1 MAPVIPVVAGG
12 LFSGAAVSAGLV
24 VSGGF
29 GAAAIGAGA
38 SLAVGAMMG
47 TGPKKQYTAAEQ
59 YKKVFDGLG
68 IKPDSSGPSM
78 SGASIVSQNPASDV
92 RNTIRSGLSP
102 QNLIYGKTLVGGII
116 PWWWINGNRQ
126 QYHHFGQILAG
137 HEIEDVEQF
146 YIGSQKVSVDSSGFV
161 TTAKYTRGG
170 KKLIRFI
177 VYKGNQTALPSE
189 LVTASKNKLKSADC
203 ATGIAWV
210 YVRWEAD
217 YDVFGQIGIPEF
229 RFVVKGK
236 KLYDPRT
243 GLTAYSD
250 NPALAARDYL
260 TANLGLRCLVS
271 EINEADVIAS
281 ANICDEVITTPTGTQ
296 KRYTING
303 ALSTENNLKGNL
315 ELISFAMSGML
326 FWSQGQ
332 WSIQAGAYQTPAFTI
347 DENKIIEVENLIAFS
362 PRRDIFNTV
371 TGTFIAAND
380 LFVEKQFPVVSN
392 ADLVARDGEKIER
405 NINFPMVTDALV
417 SQRLA
422 KIEIMR
428 ARQAVTLTMTCNYQA
443 YDLRPGSHVY
453 LSIARYGWTN
463 KVFYILERTLTE
475 SGIHYT
481 LRETGP
487 SVWDW
492 TQFEGQE
499 VDPEPN
505 TDLPNPYEVST
516 IENLVVSSGNDALYI
531 ANDGTIISRIKCAW
545 DLPES
550 QYVYSGG
557 SIEIQFTTGSN
568 DWTSAKVDGDQ
579 TVAYLAPV
587 TDGQVYK
594 IQIRCVNNSGQ
605 RGEWLELEHLVLG
618 KSAPPP
624 DVSSFT
630 IDKGVATWRPVENT
644 PDLAG
649 YKIRFQYGQNDWWDT
664 ATPLHDGL
672 LTESPYSFSAV
683 PNGRVTVL
691 IKAVDTSGNESLNA
705 ASITQDLGDVIVDNL
720 LLDFPQHPDWLGT
733 KTNATVIAGELVAN
747 DSSVFYVANNL
758 PMYGIDSD
766 LFYRASQSLPM
777 TYEFVIIATKDS
789 VLKINYL
796 FSTDNF
802 SIEYQTPSQSAF
814 YGLDSDLFYAD
825 DANLLY
831 AYLDAKPWIGQLNIQ
846 ETTEV
851 LIRVKTTG
859 GSETLDK
866 LIELTAIIDVAD
878 ILIRLDDVVIL
889 SGGSRL
895 DLGRVVNGVKNI
907 QMTVQADGNGGIGA
921 RVIDKDPING
931 PLIEVLNSSGVSVNG
946 LIDATIQAY

>member
-1 MAPVIPVVAGG
+1 MAFVVPVVASA
-12 LFSGAAVSAGLV
+12 FAISTAAATAAVV
-24 VSGGF
+24 VVGVGASVYASRKAEKRAT
-29 GAAAIGAGA
+29 AAANAA
-38 SLAVGAMMG
+38 AKALADA
-47 TGPKKQYTAAEQ
+47 KAA
-59 YKKVFDGLG
+59 
-68 IKPDSSGPSM
+68 IPDQGSYSMQSS
-78 SGASIVSQNPASDV
+78 NPASDI
-92 RNTIRSGLSP
+92 RNTIRSGIYP
-102 QNLIYGKTLVGGII
+102 QNTIYGKALVGGVI
-116 PWWWINGNRQ
+116 PWWWISGNRQ
-126 QYHHFGQILAG
+126 QYHHFAQVLAG
-137 HEIEDVEQF
+137 HEIDGIEKF
-146 YIGSQKVSVDSSGFV
+146 YIGASEVNVDSDGYV
-161 TTAKYTRGG
+161 TTSKYTRKG
-170 KKLIRFI
+170 KKLIRFT
-177 VYKGNQTALPSE
+177 VFKGDQTALPSE
-189 LVTASKNKLKSADC
+189 LVTASKNKLKATDC
-203 ATGIAWV
+203 ATGISWV

-217 YDVFGQIGIPEF
+217 YDVFSQVGIPEF

-243 GLTAYSD
+243 GLTSYSD
-250 NPALAARDYL
+250 NPALAIRDYL
-260 TANLGLRCLVS
+260 TSNLGLRCLAS
-271 EINEADVIAS
+271 EINDSDIIAS
-281 ANICDEVITTPTGTQ
+281 ANICDELVDMPTGTQ

-303 ALSTENNLKGNL
+303 ALSCENGLRDNLNL
-315 ELISFAMSGML
+315 ATFAMSGMVV
-326 FWSQGQ
+326 WVQGQ
-332 WSIQAGAYQTPAFTI
+332 WSVQAGAYQTPVMTI
-347 DENKIIEVENLIAFS
+347 TENEIIQVENLTAF
-362 PRRDIFNTV
+362 PQRRDIFNTV
-371 TGTFIAAND
+371 TGTFIAEND
-380 LFVEKQFPVVSN
+380 LYVEKQIPVVKN
-392 ADLVARDGEKIER
+392 DDLIAQDGEQIER
-405 NINFPMVTDALV
+405 NINFPLITDAIRA
-417 SQRLA
+417 QRLA

-428 ARQAVTLTMTCNYQA
+428 ERQAVTISMLCNYA
-443 YDLRPGSHVY
+443 TYDLRPGSHVY

-463 KVFYILERTLTE
+463 KVFVVLERTLSE
-475 SGIHYT
+475 NGIHYT
-481 LRETGP
+481 LNETGP

-505 TDLPNPYEVST
+505 TDLPNPYEVPLV
-516 IENLVVSSGNDALYI
+516 ENLVVSSGNDALYV
-531 ANDGTIISRIKCAW
+531 AQDGTIISRIKCSW

-557 SIEIQFTTGSN
+557 LIEIQYTTGSD

-587 TDGQVYK
+587 TDGQFYK

-705 ASITQDLGDVIVDNL
+705 AAITQDLGDVIVDNL

-747 DSSVFYVANNL
+747 DANFFYSANNL

-766 LFYRASQSLPM
+766 LFYKASQSLPM
-777 TYEFVIIATKDS
+777 TYEFTVIATKDS

-814 YGLDSDLFYAD
+814 YGLDTDLFYAN

-831 AYLDAKPWIGQLNIQ
+831 AYLNARPWIGQLNIQ

-921 RVIDKDPING
+921 RVIDKDAING

>member
-1 MAPVIPVVAGG
+1 MAFVVPVVASV
-12 LFSGAAVSAGLV
+12 FAVSTAAATAAVV
-24 VSGGF
+24 V
-29 GAAAIGAGA
+29 
-38 SLAVGAMMG
+38 VG
-47 TGPKKQYTAAEQ
+47 
-59 YKKVFDGLG
+59 V
-68 IKPDSSGPSM
+68 
-78 SGASIVSQNPASDV
+78 GASIYASRRAEKRATAAANAAAKALADAKAAIPDQSGYSMQSSNPASDI
-92 RNTIRSGLSP
+92 RNTVRSGIFP
-102 QNLIYGKTLVGGII
+102 QNTIYGKAFVGGVI
-116 PWWWINGNRQ
+116 PWWWIDGSRKQ
-126 QYHHFGQILAG
+126 FHHFAQVLAG
-137 HEIEDVEQF
+137 HEIDGVEKF
-146 YIGSQKVSVDSSGFV
+146 YIGSDEVAVDSNGFV
-161 TTAKYTRGG
+161 TTKKYMRGT
-170 KKLIRFI
+170 KKLIRFT
-177 VYKGNQTALPSE
+177 VFKGDQTALPAE
-189 LVTASKNKLKSADC
+189 LIAASNNKLKTSDC
-203 ATGIAWV
+203 ATGIAFV

-229 RFVVKGK
+229 RFVVRGK
-236 KLYDPRT
+236 KLYDPRN
-243 GLTAYSD
+243 GLTQYSD
-250 NPALAARDYL
+250 NPALAIRDYL
-260 TANLGLRCLVS
+260 TSNLGLRCLAS
-271 EINEADVIAS
+271 EINEDDIIAS
-281 ANICDEVITTPTGTQ
+281 ANICDEMVAMPTGDQ

-303 ALSTENNLKGNL
+303 ALSCENGLKDNLNL
-315 ELISFAMSGML
+315 ATFAMSGMVV
-326 FWSQGQ
+326 WVQGQ
-332 WSIQAGAYQTPAFTI
+332 WSVQAGAYQTPVMTI
-347 DENKIIEVENLIAFS
+347 TENEIIQVENLVAF
-362 PRRDIFNTV
+362 PQRRDIFNSV
-371 TGTFIAAND
+371 TGTYIADND
-380 LFVEKQFPVVSN
+380 LYVEKQIPVVKN
-392 ADLVARDGEKIER
+392 DALIAQDGEQIER
-405 NINFPMVTDALV
+405 NINFPLVTDAIRA
-417 SQRLA
+417 QRLA

-428 ARQAVTLTMTCNYQA
+428 ERQAVTISMLCNYA
-443 YDLRPGSHVY
+443 TYDLRPGSHVY

-463 KVFYILERTLTE
+463 KVFVVLERTLSE
-475 SGIHYT
+475 NGIHYT
-481 LRETGP
+481 LNETGP

-505 TDLPNPYEVST
+505 TDLPNPYEVPLV
-516 IENLVVSSGNDALYI
+516 ENLIAYSGNDALYI

-605 RGEWLELEHLVLG
+605 RGEWLELEHLVIG

-630 IDKGVATWRPVENT
+630 IDNGVATWRPVENT

-664 ATPLHDGL
+664 ATQLHDGL

-691 IKAVDTSGNESLNA
+691 IKAVDTSGNESLNV
-705 ASITQDLGDVIVDNL
+705 ASITQNLGDVIVDNL
-720 LLDFPQHPDWLGT
+720 LLDFPQHPTWAGT
-733 KTNATVIAGELVAN
+733 KTNATVIGGELVAN
-747 DSSVFYVANNL
+747 DAGVFYAADNL
-758 PMYGIDSD
+758 PVYGIDSD
-766 LFYRASQSLPM
+766 LFYKASQSLPM
-777 TYEFVIIATKDS
+777 TYEFIVIATKDS
-789 VLKINYL
+789 ILKINYL

-814 YGLDSDLFYAD
+814 YGLDGDLFYGDDSDLFYT
-825 DANLLY
+825 
-831 AYLDAKPWIGQLNIQ
+831 YLDAKPWIGQLNIS

-866 LIELTAIIDVAD
+866 LIELTAVIDVAD

-895 DLGRVVNGVKNI
+895 NLGRVVNGVKNI

-921 RVIDKDPING
+921 RVIDKDPVNG
-931 PLIEVLNSSGVSVNG
+931 PLIEVLNSSSVSVNG

>member
-1 MAPVIPVVAGG
+1 MAFVVPVVASA
-12 LFSGAAVSAGLV
+12 FAVTTAAATAAVV
-24 VSGGF
+24 V
-29 GAAAIGAGA
+29 
-38 SLAVGAMMG
+38 VG
-47 TGPKKQYTAAEQ
+47 
-59 YKKVFDGLG
+59 V
-68 IKPDSSGPSM
+68 
-78 SGASIVSQNPASDV
+78 GASIYASRRAEKRATAAANAAAKALADAKAAIPNQSGYSMQSSNPASDV
-92 RNTIRSGLSP
+92 RNTIRSGIFP
-102 QNLIYGKTLVGGII
+102 QNTIYGKALVGGVI
-116 PWWWINGNRQ
+116 PWWWISGNRK
-126 QYHHFGQILAG
+126 QYHHFAQVLAG
-137 HEIEDVEQF
+137 HEIDGIEKF
-146 YIGSQKVSVDSSGFV
+146 YIGSDEVVVDSSGFV
-161 TTAKYTRGG
+161 ATKKYMRGG
-170 KKLIRFI
+170 KKLIRFT
-177 VYKGNQTALPSE
+177 VFKGDQTTLPAE
-189 LVTASKNKLKSADC
+189 LVSASKNKLKATDC
-203 ATGIAWV
+203 ATGISWV

-229 RFVVKGK
+229 RFVVRGK
-236 KLYDPRT
+236 KLYDPRS
-243 GLTAYSD
+243 GLTEYSE
-250 NPALAARDYL
+250 NPALAIRDYL
-260 TANLGLRCLVS
+260 TSNLGLRCLAS
-271 EINEADVIAS
+271 EINEDDIIAS
-281 ANICDEVITTPTGTQ
+281 ANICDEMVAMPTGDQ

-303 ALSTENNLKGNL
+303 ALSCENGLKDNLNL
-315 ELISFAMSGML
+315 ATFAMSGMVV
-326 FWSQGQ
+326 WVQGQ
-332 WSIQAGAYQTPAFTI
+332 WSVQAGAYQTPVMTI
-347 DENKIIEVENLIAFS
+347 TENEIIQVENLVAF
-362 PRRDIFNTV
+362 PQRRDIFNSV
-371 TGTFIAAND
+371 TGTYIADND
-380 LFVEKQFPVVSN
+380 LYVEKQIPVVKN
-392 ADLVARDGEKIER
+392 DALIAQDGEQIER
-405 NINFPMVTDALV
+405 NINFPLVTDAIRA
-417 SQRLA
+417 QRLA

-428 ARQAVTLTMTCNYQA
+428 ERQAVTISMLCNYA
-443 YDLRPGSHVY
+443 TYDLRPGSHVY
-453 LSIARYGWTN
+453 LTIARYGWTN
-463 KVFYILERTLTE
+463 KVFVVLERTLSE
-475 SGIHYT
+475 NGIHYT
-481 LRETGP
+481 LNETGP

-505 TDLPNPYEVST
+505 TELPNPYEVPLV
-516 IENLVVSSGNDALYI
+516 ENLVVSSGNDALYI
-531 ANDGTIISRIKCAW
+531 AQDGTIISRIKCAW

-557 SIEIQFTTGSN
+557 FVEIQFTTGSN

-691 IKAVDTSGNESLNA
+691 IKAVDTSGNESLNV
-705 ASITQDLGDVIVDNL
+705 ASITQNLGDVIVDNL

-747 DSSVFYVANNL
+747 DANFFYSANNL

-766 LFYRASQSLPM
+766 LFYKASQSLPM
-777 TYEFVIIATKDS
+777 TYEFIVTATKDS

-814 YGLDSDLFYAD
+814 YGIDSDLFYAD
-825 DANLLY
+825 DASLLY
-831 AYLDAKPWIGQLNIQ
+831 TYLDPKPWIGQLNIP
-846 ETTEV
+846 EITEV

-859 GSETLDK
+859 GSEILDK

-895 DLGRVVNGVKNI
+895 NLGRVLNGVKNI
-907 QMTVQADGNGGIGA
+907 QMTVQADGNGGLGA

-931 PLIEVLNSSGVSVNG
+931 PLIEVLNSSGVSVSG

>member
-1 MAPVIPVVAGG
+1 MAVIIPIVAGAAMASTAVTAGLVVAGG
-12 LFSGAAVSAGLV
+12 VGAALIATGTSM
-24 VSGGF
+24 
-29 GAAAIGAGA
+29 
-38 SLAVGAMMG
+38 AVGALMNSAGINMSAQKKAVEEVPKMTS
-47 TGPKKQYTAAEQ
+47 TGGY
-59 YKKVFDGLG
+59 
-68 IKPDSSGPSM
+68 
-78 SGASIVSQNPASDV
+78 SIARDNPASDI
-92 RNTIRSGLSP
+92 RNTIRSGVYP
-102 QNLIYGKTLVGGII
+102 QNTIYGKALVGGVI
-116 PWWWINGNRQ
+116 PFWWISGNRQ
-126 QYHHFGQILAG
+126 QYHHFAQVLAG
-137 HEIEDVEQF
+137 HEIEAIEKF
-146 YIGSQKVSVDSSGFV
+146 YIGASEVNVDSDGYV
-161 TTAKYTRGG
+161 TTSKYTRKG
-170 KKLIRFI
+170 KKLIRFT
-177 VYKGNQTALPSE
+177 VFKGDQTALPSE
-189 LVTASKNKLKSADC
+189 LVTASKNKLKATDC
-203 ATGIAWV
+203 ATGISWV

-217 YDVFGQIGIPEF
+217 YDVFSQVGIPEF

-243 GLTAYSD
+243 TLTAYSD

-260 TANLGLRCLVS
+260 TTNLGLRCLAS

-281 ANICDEVITTPTGTQ
+281 ANICDEVVDTPTGTQ

-303 ALSTENNLKGNL
+303 ALSCENGLKDNLNL
-315 ELISFAMSGML
+315 ITFAMAGSMV
-326 FWSQGQ
+326 WVQGQ
-332 WSIQAGAYQTPAFTI
+332 WSVQAGAYQTPVAAI
-347 DENKIIEVENLIAFS
+347 DEDKIIQVENLTAFL
-362 PRRDIFNTV
+362 PKREIFNSV
-371 TGTFIAAND
+371 TGTFIAEND
-380 LFVEKQFPVVSN
+380 LFVEKQFPIVKSD
-392 ADLVARDGEKIER
+392 DLITQDGEQIER
-405 NINFPMVTDALV
+405 NINFPMVTNAILA
-417 SQRLA
+417 QRLA
-422 KIEIMR
+422 KVEIMR
-428 ARQAVTLTMTCNYQA
+428 ARQAVTISMICNYKA

-463 KVFYILERTLTE
+463 KVFYVLERTLTE

-481 LRETGP
+481 FRETGP

-505 TDLPNPYEVST
+505 TELPNPYEVPLV
-516 IENLVVSSGNDALYI
+516 ENLVVSSGNDALYV
-531 ANDGTIISRIKCAW
+531 AQDGTIISRIKCSW

-557 SIEIQFTTGSN
+557 LIEIQYTTGSD

-618 KSAPPP
+618 KSEPPP

-777 TYEFVIIATKDS
+777 TYEFVIVATKDS

-802 SIEYQTPSQSAF
+802 SIEYQTPTQSAF
-814 YGLDSDLFYAD
+814 YGLDSDLFYGD
-825 DANLLY
+825 DSDLLY
-831 AYLDAKPWIGQLNIQ
+831 TYLDAKPWIGQLNIQ

-859 GSETLDK
+859 GSEALDK

-895 DLGRVVNGVKNI
+895 NLGRILNGVKNI
-907 QMTVQADGNGGIGA
+907 QMTVQADGNGGLGA

>member
-1 MAPVIPVVAGG
+1 MAFVVPVVASV
-12 LFSGAAVSAGLV
+12 FAVSTAAATAAVV
-24 VSGGF
+24 VVGVGASVYASRKAEKKAT
-29 GAAAIGAGA
+29 AAANAA
-38 SLAVGAMMG
+38 AKALADA
-47 TGPKKQYTAAEQ
+47 KAA
-59 YKKVFDGLG
+59 
-68 IKPDSSGPSM
+68 IPDQSGYSMQSS
-78 SGASIVSQNPASDV
+78 NPASDI
-92 RNTIRSGLSP
+92 RNTIRSGVYP
-102 QNLIYGKTLVGGII
+102 QNTIYGKTLVGGVI
-116 PWWWINGNRQ
+116 PFWWISGNRQ
-126 QYHHFGQILAG
+126 QYHHFAQVLAG
-137 HEIEDVEQF
+137 HEIEAVESF
-146 YIGSQKVSVDSSGFV
+146 YIGVQKVSVDSNGFV

-170 KKLIRFI
+170 KKLIRFT
-177 VYKGNQTALPSE
+177 VFKGDQTALPSE

-243 GLTAYSD
+243 GLTEYSD
-250 NPALAARDYL
+250 NPALAIRDYL
-260 TANLGLRCLVS
+260 TSNLGLRCLAS
-271 EINEADVIAS
+271 EVNEADIIAS
-281 ANICDEVITTPTGTQ
+281 ANICDELVAMPTGDQ

-303 ALSTENNLKGNL
+303 ALSCENGLRDNLNL
-315 ELISFAMSGML
+315 ATFAMSGMVV
-326 FWSQGQ
+326 WVQGQ
-332 WSIQAGAYQTPAFTI
+332 WSVQAGAYQTPVMTI
-347 DENKIIEVENLIAFS
+347 TENEIIQVENLVAF
-362 PRRDIFNTV
+362 PQRRDIFNTV
-371 TGTFIAAND
+371 TGTFIAEND
-380 LFVEKQFPVVSN
+380 LYVEKQIPVVKN
-392 ADLVARDGEKIER
+392 DDLIAQDGEQIER
-405 NINFPMVTDALV
+405 NINFPLVTDAITA
-417 SQRLA
+417 QRLA

-428 ARQAVTLTMTCNYQA
+428 ERQAVTISMLCNYA
-443 YDLRPGSHVY
+443 TYDLRPGSHVY
-453 LSIARYGWTN
+453 LSIARYGWIN
-463 KVFYILERTLTE
+463 KVFVVLERTLSE
-475 SGIHYT
+475 NGIHYT
-481 LRETGP
+481 LNETGP

-505 TDLPNPYEVST
+505 TDLPNPYEVPLV
-516 IENLVVSSGNDALYI
+516 ENLVVSSGNDALYI
-531 ANDGTIISRIKCAW
+531 AQDGTIISRIKCAW

-630 IDKGVATWRPVENT
+630 IDAGVATWRPVENT

-691 IKAVDTSGNESLNA
+691 IKAVDTSGNESLNV
-705 ASITQDLGDVIVDNL
+705 ASITQDLGDVLIDNL

-747 DSSVFYVANNL
+747 DSSVFYGANNL

-766 LFYRASQSLPM
+766 LFYKASQSLPM
-777 TYEFVIIATKDS
+777 IYEFTVIATKDS

-814 YGLDSDLFYAD
+814 YGLDADLFYAD
-825 DANLLY
+825 DASLLY
-831 AYLDAKPWIGQLNIQ
+831 TYLDAKPWIGQLNIS

-878 ILIRLDDVVIL
+878 ILIRLDDVVI
-889 SGGSRL
+889 SAGGSRL
-895 DLGRVVNGVKNI
+895 NLGRVLNGIKNI
-907 QMTVQADGNGGIGA
+907 QMTVQADGNNGIGV
-921 RVIDKDPING
+921 RILDKDPVNG
-931 PLIEVLNSSGVSVNG
+931 PLIEVVNSSGASVNG